1 MKKRYNGVEYDTD
14 LDYTGLIRQAADS
27 GDPAAAARY
36 EQARNAKIA
45 GEGLPYAATNDY
57 AAWLPGATGASMDF
71 MALINEAVR
80 SGDLAAAA
88 RYEQQRNRK
97 IRDQGLTYPETSQ
110 FTDWLP
116 ENRYRFDPEQDAD
129 YAAAKTRMDR
139 AFEAFTRSAD
149 FRYDPETDP
158 VYAAYAARYRTEG
171 RAAMEDTLGRA
182 AALTGGYGST
192 YAESAAQQ
200 AYGTYLSRLNDVLPE
215 LYGAAY
221 KRHRDAQSDRATEY
235 AYARASADKAYDRA
249 YAQWSG
255 RLQLSRADEASTA
268 ARYAA
273 ADKAAAEAAET
284 AKRDADS
291 AAADAKKDAE
301 SAQKNQTTAKN
312 NLANMIFKTGY
323 TPTDAEL
330 AAAGMTRAEAEAWKQ
345 AYYTNLW
352 T

>member
-14 LDYTGLIRQAADS
+14 LDYTDLIRQAAEN
-27 GDPAAAARY
+27 GDNAAAAQY

-45 GEGLPYAATNDY
+45 GEGLQYAATNDY
-57 AAWLPGATGASMDF
+57 AAWLPGATGANTDY
-71 MALINEAVR
+71 MALINEAVQA
-80 SGDLAAAA
+80 GDLAAAA

-97 IRDQGLTYPETSQ
+97 IRAQGLTYPETSQ
-110 FTDWLP
+110 FVDWLP

-129 YAAAKTRMDR
+129 YAAAKERMDQ
-139 AFEAFTRSAD
+139 AFQALTQGGD
-149 FRYDPETDP
+149 FRYDPESDP
-158 VYAAYAARYRTEG
+158 VYQAYAARYLRQG
-171 RAAMEDTLGRA
+171 RAAMEDTMGRA
-182 AALTGGYGST
+182 SALTGGYGST

-200 AYGTYLSRLNDVLPE
+200 AYGTYLSRLNDVLPD

-221 KRHRDAQSDRATEY
+221 KRHRDAQSDRAT
-235 AYARASADKAYDRA
+235 AYADARAATDKAYERA
-249 YAQWSG
+249 YSQWSS
-255 RLQLSRADEASTA
+255 RLQLSRADEQTTA

-273 ADKAAAEAAET
+273 AEKAAADAAES

-312 NLANMIFKTGY
+312 TLANMIFKTGY